1 MTNLEKQRRAEEI
14 TIEEYKEVAKQSLKT
29 KMEETSIAVL
39 VKPKIQYLEA
49 IEYASQDVIAKI
61 EALNIDEIEATEANL
76 KEVKDTKANLKKDFE
91 EFENQ
96 RKLVKDM
103 VLKPYNDFE
112 TLYKDKIATVFKD
125 AEAKLKTL
133 VNSVESGILNKKI
146 DGIKSYFDE
155 VNTYDFIKF
164 EYLNL
169 KIIKSV
175 TDKKLKEE
183 IEAYLLAVQSDLS
196 TIETLPN
203 KERVLAKYQMN
214 RDLNLSISQTNI
226 EIQREEAIKKQQE
239 EANRRAEEQNKVK
252 TAPVV
257 IQAEPAVLVPEIKE
271 VEQQEILSTTFKAFG
286 TIEQLKKLKQ
296 FMNEE
301 GIRYEQPNN

>member
-1 MTNLEKQRRAEEI
+1 MEEI
-14 TIEEYKEVAKQSLKT
+14 IEV
-29 KMEETSIAVL
+29 EEIREHSSGEIKVL
-39 VKPKIQYLEA
+39 AKPKIQYLEA

-61 EALNIDEIEATEANL
+61 KALNIDVLEATE
-76 KEVKDTKANLKKDFE
+76 ENLKKIKEIRTELNKDFE
-91 EFENQ
+91 NNEKK
-96 RKLVKDM
+96 RKLVKDK
-103 VLKPYNDFE
+103 VLKPYEEFE
-112 TLYKDKIATVFKD
+112 AVYKEKIEKVFKD

-133 VNSVESGILNKKI
+133 VSSVESGILNKKI
-146 DGIKSYFDE
+146 DGIKSYFNE

-164 EYLNL
+164 EDLNL

-203 KERVLAKYQMN
+203 KERVLAKYQMIK
-214 RDLNLSISQTNI
+214 DLNLSISQTNI

-239 EANRRAEEQNKVK
+239 EEANRRSEEQNNVK

-257 IQAEPAVLVPEIKE
+257 VQAEPASFAPEIKE
-271 VEQQEILSTTFKAFG
+271 VEQQKILSTTFKAFG
-286 TIEQLKKLKQ
+286 TIDQLKRLKQ
-296 FMNEE
+296 FMEEE
-301 GIRYEQPNN
+301 GIRYEQSR